1 VSILLNPADII
12 NLALEVRP
20 MSEVLR
26 ELGVALSLANENF
39 ARNMRT
45 INRRSRKLM
54 TDEIEISKIKLNAQ
68 LNA

>member
-1 VSILLNPADII
+1 
-12 NLALEVRP
+12 